1 MTALWG
7 VIVLDR
13 INKTK
18 SPAGAFAPAGDL
30 PFKAASAFTPAGYL
44 PI

>member
-30 PFKAASAFTPAGYL
+30 PFKLQAQLRLAG
-44 PI
+44 